1 MAAGGNQS
9 DDTTAKKKQRLG
21 PAVWATVKL
30 LPKVDRRRTAIV
42 AVTIVIAAAIPT
54 LFKVASGALVGS
66 VVTAARAGGH
76 SAAGHRVVLALVAVG
91 VLYILG
97 QIAGPIQV
105 AVADGLGRRVS
116 GHLRE
121 RAMAAAVLPPGIAHL
136 EDPEMLDKVSLA
148 QGVGTGSFT
157 PRMVVGGLAGVAA
170 RYVSAF
176 ASVVLLWP
184 YHWWMAL
191 GLAVVFTATI
201 QIFRQ
206 DFFAQIQVVAG
217 QAQTLRRS
225 AYFRDMALT
234 PGAAKEARV
243 FGLGS
248 FVSGRFRESWVSGM
262 AHVWLARRNSWRI
275 SAIGPLIFMGT
286 EAAIFFVLGRSLL
299 RGEISPGQFTVYL
312 QAAGGIAV
320 LGQLSNDDMSVQFG
334 VASIPPVLELE
345 SAVAAPEVRLS
356 GSLPADGLPRQ
367 AIRFEGVGFHYPG
380 QERAIYDH
388 LDLEIPAGS
397 SLAIVGENGAGKT
410 TLVKLLARLYDP
422 TEGRITVDGTDL
434 RQLDPAAWQRRL
446 AAIFQD
452 FVRYEL
458 PARDNVRFGA
468 VDVAFDET
476 RFQQSLARAGATTLL
491 DDLPNGWDTV
501 LSRQFSEG
509 TDLSGG
515 QWQRLAL
522 ARALYAVDA
531 GAGVLVLDEPTAN
544 LDVRAEADIYDR
556 FLDLTAG
563 ITTILISHRFSTV
576 RRADRIVVLEHGRVI
591 EQGAHDDL
599 MALDGR
605 YAHMFR
611 LQASRFTDGDGPN
624 GDGPAEDEVVTN
636 V

>member
-1 MAAGGNQS
+1 MAAGGTPGAS
-9 DDTTAKKKQRLG
+9 EKEKRAQRLG
-21 PAVWATVKL
+21 PAIWATVKL
-30 LPKVDRRRTAIV
+30 LPRVDRRRTAVV
-42 AVTIVIAAAIPT
+42 AVTILIAAAIPT
-54 LFKVASGALVGS
+54 FFKVASGALVGS
-66 VVTAARAGGH
+66 VFTAAKTGTH
-76 SAAGHRVVLALVAVG
+76 SPAAHRVVLALVAVG
-91 VLYILG
+91 VLYIL
-97 QIAGPIQV
+97 QQTVGPIQM

-121 RAMAAAVLPPGIAHL
+121 RAMAASVLPPGISHL

-148 QGVGTGSFT
+148 QGVGTGNFT

-176 ASVVLLWP
+176 ASMILLWP

-201 QIFRQ
+201 QVFRK

-225 AYFRDMALT
+225 SYFRDLALT

-243 FGLGS
+243 FGLGPW
-248 FVSGRFRESWVSGM
+248 VSGRFRESWVGGM
-262 AHVWLARRNSWRI
+262 AHVWAARRNSWKI
-275 SAIGPLIFMGT
+275 SAIGPLVFMVT
-286 EAAIFFVLGRSLL
+286 EFAIFFMLGRSLL

-312 QAAGGIAV
+312 QAAGGIAI

-345 SAVAAPEVRLS
+345 EAVAQPSVRL
-356 GSLPADGLPRQ
+356 GGTEPADGLPRR

-380 QERAIYDH
+380 QDRRIYEG

-422 TEGRITVDGTDL
+422 TEGRITIDGTDL

-458 PARDNVRFGA
+458 PARDNVTFGA
-468 VDVAFDET
+468 VDAPYDED
-476 RFQQSLARAGATTLL
+476 RFQQSLERAGAL
-491 DDLPNGWDTV
+491 DLVGDLPNGWDTV
-501 LSRQFSEG
+501 LSRQFTEG

-591 EQGAHDDL
+591 EEGTHPEL
-599 MALDGR
+599 LALEGR

-611 LQASRFTDGDGPN
+611 LQASRFIDGEE
-624 GDGPAEDEVVTN
+624 AVTN
-636 V
+636 A